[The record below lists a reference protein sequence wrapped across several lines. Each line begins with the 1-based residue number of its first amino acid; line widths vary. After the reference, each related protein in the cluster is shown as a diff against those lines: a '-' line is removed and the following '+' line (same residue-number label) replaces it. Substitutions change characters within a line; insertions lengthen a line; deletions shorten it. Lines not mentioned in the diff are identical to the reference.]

1 MVPSTALQSFFP
13 NCGRAHPKVMSQCVT
28 KTKQDHPQNKQT
40 KKQTRDIYST
50 FQTQGPAKIGQMSSA
65 YQISKLY
72 KVQSLR
78 I

>member
-1 MVPSTALQSFFP
+1 
-13 NCGRAHPKVMSQCVT
+13 MSQCVT